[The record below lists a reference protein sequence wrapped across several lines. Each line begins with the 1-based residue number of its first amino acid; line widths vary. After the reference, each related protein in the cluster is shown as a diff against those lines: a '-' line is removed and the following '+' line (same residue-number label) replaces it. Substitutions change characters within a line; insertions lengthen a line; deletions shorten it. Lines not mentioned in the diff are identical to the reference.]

1 MVSGERERERVADFS
16 YKKDSSLHATRRGR
30 GRGRWRGR
38 ESFGKCFLN
47 SNENNVIEGLLNDL
61 AGDLSHA

>member
-1 MVSGERERERVADFS
+1 MVSEERERERVADFS
-16 YKKDSSLHATRRGR
+16 YKKDSSLHATRR